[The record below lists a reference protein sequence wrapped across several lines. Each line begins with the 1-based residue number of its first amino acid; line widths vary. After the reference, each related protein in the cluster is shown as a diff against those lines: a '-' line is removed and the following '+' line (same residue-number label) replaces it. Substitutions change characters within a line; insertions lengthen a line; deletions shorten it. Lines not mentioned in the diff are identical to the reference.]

1 MTRSQIQEPLFQ
13 SKLQQAP
20 GWPRVAVKVQVWG
33 MRRCI
38 SDKLWMMLLQGT
50 HLENHLPLGNTPEG
64 QDA

>member
-13 SKLQQAP
+13 SQLQQAP
-20 GWPRVAVKVQVWG
+20 GWPGVAVKVQVWG

-38 SDKLWMMLLQGT
+38 SDKLWVMLLQAP
-50 HLENHLPLGNTPEG
+50 HLENHLPLGKPSEG